1 MSPPRIKKDKS
12 PPWHHDFRMA
22 EHLPD
27 IKAVRTDFIVNVVA
41 FLLAGLLVLSLVYR
55 EIRSMGLRDSIA
67 SQQAEMAEIKPQH
80 DEIVELNRSFMERK
94 RLYDDIV
101 KFFDEPVD
109 PTGFLF
115 DVADIRPEAVAFQQ
129 ISFVEEQV
137 TRRVNRE
144 EQIRRVYRM
153 NFTGQTKDPQ
163 AVEVFKSRLAA
174 LPYLLNVETTINE
187 GASTRNPELGT
198 IGFSL
203 RVSFQSAN

>member
-1 MSPPRIKKDKS
+1 MSPPRRKSDKG
-12 PPWHHDFRMA
+12 PPWHHDFRIS
-22 EHLPD
+22 EELPD
-27 IKAVRTDFIVNVVA
+27 IKVVRTDFIINVVA
-41 FLLAGLLVLSLVYR
+41 FLLAGVLVLSLVYR
-55 EIRSMGLRDSIA
+55 EIRSMALRDTLVA
-67 SQQAEMAEIKPQH
+67 QQVEMSELKPQH
-80 DEIVELNRSFMERK
+80 NQIVELNRRFMERK

-101 KFFDEPVD
+101 KFYDEPVD
-109 PTGFLF
+109 PIVFLY

-129 ISFVEEQV
+129 ISFLEEQV

-144 EQIRRVYRM
+144 EQISRIYRM

-174 LPYLLNVETTINE
+174 LPYLLNVETTVNE

-203 RVSFQSAN
+203 RVSFSATN